1 MEPVLSSEE
10 IQTAISNYLEVN
22 KPEIKAKID
31 KKIDLAVTAAING
44 AFSNGYHS
52 NGWARKAVF
61 DAVNGA
67 AKHII
72 ANDITIDAE
81 KIREKVQKQ
90 VDTEIR
96 KIKINLGV

>member
-10 IQTAISNYLEVN
+10 IQAAISNYLEVN

-31 KKIDLAVTAAING
+31 KKIDLAVTAAIND
-44 AFSNGYHS
+44 AFSNGYHN
-52 NGWARKAVF
+52 NGWARQAVF
-61 DAVNGA
+61 DAVNGV
-67 AKHII
+67 AKPII